1 MELIGFII
9 GVLFF
14 VFLEGFFAG
23 SEIALLNA
31 DKGLLKAVYRKKR
44 YAFIKHFLEN
54 PEEYITL
61 TMLGYTLSIVLA
73 STLYTLFLMNL
84 ARYFPQIRGK
94 EVLLAE
100 SLVIL
105 TLILG
110 EIIPKSVFQHY
121 ADKLIIPSL
130 FILDKLRIIFKP
142 FLVLSKVVSRA
153 VTRYFKKSEEKVRR
167 EDLIAL
173 LREKKTF
180 PETIGYIVS
189 NILSFKERR
198 IGEIVKPLYE
208 VVMIPDTATV
218 RQAVEQIKKSGYSRI
233 PVYRERVDDI
243 IGYISAYDLLDKPLD
258 DPVRKYVRKILMFS
272 EYTPLPEVLRVFKE
286 KKEHIAVVVD
296 ERGVILGIVT
306 LEDLFKEILGELASE
321 NGEKPLIKEVS
332 RDTWVVDGKIEVNEF
347 RRITGINVPEGQY
360 NTLGG
365 FLTYKLGR
373 VPKKGESFRFG
384 SYTFKVVDAD
394 ERKVK
399 KLIVEKNRSQ
409 ESSLKNS

>member
-14 VFLEGFFAG
+14 IFLEGFFAG

-31 DKGLLKAVYRKKR
+31 DKGILKAVYRKKR
-44 YAFIKHFLEN
+44 YGFIKHFLEN

-84 ARYFPQIRGK
+84 SKYFPIIEGK
-94 EVLLAE
+94 EVLFAE
-100 SLVIL
+100 TLVIF
-105 TLILG
+105 TLIIG
-110 EIIPKSVFQHY
+110 EIIPKSLFQHY
-121 ADKLIIPSL
+121 ADKIIIPSL
-130 FILDKLRIIFKP
+130 FILDKLRLILKPVLIFT
-142 FLVLSKVVSRA
+142 KVISRTIA
-153 VTRYFKKSEEKVRR
+153 KYFSKSEEKVRR
-167 EDLIAL
+167 EDLINL

-180 PETIGYIVS
+180 SESIGYIVS

-218 RQAVEQIKKSGYSRI
+218 RQAIEQINKSGYSRI

-243 IGYISAYDLLDKPLD
+243 VGYISAYDLIDKNLDESIKT
-258 DPVRKYVRKILMFS
+258 YIRKILVFS

-286 KKEHIAVVVD
+286 KKEHISVVVD
-296 ERGVILGIVT
+296 ERGVILGIVSI
-306 LEDLFKEILGELASE
+306 EDIFKEILGELASE
-321 NGEKPLIKEVS
+321 DSEKPLIKEVS
-332 RDTWVVDGKIEVNEF
+332 KDTWVVDGKIEVNEF
-347 RRITGINVPEGQY
+347 RRITGINIPDGQY

-373 VPKKGESFRFG
+373 IPKKGEIVKFG
-384 SYTFKVVDAD
+384 GYSFKVVDAD
-394 ERKVK
+394 ARKVNKVLIEK
-399 KLIVEKNRSQ
+399 K
-409 ESSLKNS
+409 

>member
-14 VFLEGFFAG
+14 IFLEGFFAG

-31 DKGLLKAVYRKKR
+31 DKGILKAVYRKKR
-44 YAFIKHFLEN
+44 YGFIKHFLEN

-84 ARYFPQIRGK
+84 SKYFPIIEGK
-94 EVLLAE
+94 EVLFAE
-100 SLVIL
+100 TLVIF
-105 TLILG
+105 TLIIG
-110 EIIPKSVFQHY
+110 EIIPKSLFQHY
-121 ADKLIIPSL
+121 ADKIIIPSL
-130 FILDKLRIIFKP
+130 FILDKLRLILKPVLIFT
-142 FLVLSKVVSRA
+142 KVISRTIA
-153 VTRYFKKSEEKVRR
+153 KYFSKSEEKVRR
-167 EDLIAL
+167 EDLINL

-180 PETIGYIVS
+180 SESIGYIVS

-218 RQAVEQIKKSGYSRI
+218 RQAIEQINKSGYSRI

-243 IGYISAYDLLDKPLD
+243 VGYISAYDLIDKNLDESIKT
-258 DPVRKYVRKILMFS
+258 YIRKILVFS

-286 KKEHIAVVVD
+286 KKEHISVVVD
-296 ERGVILGIVT
+296 ERGVILGIVSI
-306 LEDLFKEILGELASE
+306 EDIFKEILGELASE
-321 NGEKPLIKEVS
+321 DSEKPLIKEVS
-332 RDTWVVDGKIEVNEF
+332 KDTWVVDGKIEVNEF
-347 RRITGINVPEGQY
+347 RRITGINIPDGQY

-365 FLTYKLGR
+365 FLTYKFGR
-373 VPKKGESFRFG
+373 IPKKGEIVKFG
-384 SYTFKVVDAD
+384 GYSFKVVDAD
-394 ERKVK
+394 ARKVNKVLIEK
-399 KLIVEKNRSQ
+399 K
-409 ESSLKNS
+409 

>member
-14 VFLEGFFAG
+14 IFLEGFFAG

-31 DKGLLKAVYRKKR
+31 DKGILKAVYRKKR
-44 YAFIKHFLEN
+44 YGFIKHFLEN

-84 ARYFPQIRGK
+84 SKYFPIIEGK
-94 EVLLAE
+94 EVLFAE
-100 SLVIL
+100 TLVIF
-105 TLILG
+105 TLIIG
-110 EIIPKSVFQHY
+110 EIIPKSLFQHY
-121 ADKLIIPSL
+121 ADKIIIPSL
-130 FILDKLRIIFKP
+130 FILDKLRLILKPVLIFT
-142 FLVLSKVVSRA
+142 KVISRTIA
-153 VTRYFKKSEEKVRR
+153 KYFSKSEEKVRR
-167 EDLIAL
+167 EDLINL

-180 PETIGYIVS
+180 SESIGYIVS

-218 RQAVEQIKKSGYSRI
+218 RQAIEQINKSGYSRI

-243 IGYISAYDLLDKPLD
+243 VGYISAYDLIDKNLDKSI
-258 DPVRKYVRKILMFS
+258 KTYIRKILVFS

-286 KKEHIAVVVD
+286 KKEHISVVVD
-296 ERGVILGIVT
+296 ERGVILGIVSI
-306 LEDLFKEILGELASE
+306 EDIFKEILGELASE
-321 NGEKPLIKEVS
+321 DSEKPLIKEVS
-332 RDTWVVDGKIEVNEF
+332 KDTWVVDGKIEVNEF
-347 RRITGINVPEGQY
+347 RRITGINIPDGQY

-365 FLTYKLGR
+365 FLTYKFGR
-373 VPKKGESFRFG
+373 IPKKGEIVKFG
-384 SYTFKVVDAD
+384 GYSFKVVDAD
-394 ERKVK
+394 ARKVNKVLIEK
-399 KLIVEKNRSQ
+399 K
-409 ESSLKNS
+409 

>member
-14 VFLEGFFAG
+14 IFLEGFFAG

-31 DKGLLKAVYRKKR
+31 DKGILKAVYRKRK
-44 YAFIKHFLEN
+44 YGFIKHFLEN

-84 ARYFPQIRGK
+84 SKYFLVIEGK

-100 SLVIL
+100 TLVIF
-105 TLILG
+105 TLIIG
-110 EIIPKSVFQHY
+110 EIIPKSLFQHY
-121 ADKLIIPSL
+121 ADKIIIPTL
-130 FILDKLRIIFKP
+130 FILDKLRLILKPILIFAKII
-142 FLVLSKVVSRA
+142 SRTIA
-153 VTRYFKKSEEKVRR
+153 KHFGKSEEKVRR
-167 EDLIAL
+167 EDLINL
-173 LREKKTF
+173 LRERKTF
-180 PETIGYIVS
+180 SESIGYIVS

-218 RQAVEQIKKSGYSRI
+218 KQAVEQINKSGYSRI

-243 IGYISAYDLLDKPLD
+243 VGYISAYDLIGKNLDESIKA
-258 DPVRKYVRKILMFS
+258 YIRKILVFS
-272 EYTPLPEVLRVFKE
+272 EYTPLPEVLTAFKE
-286 KKEHIAVVVD
+286 KKEHLSVVVD

-306 LEDLFKEILGELASE
+306 IEDIFKEILGELASE
-321 NGEKPLIKEVS
+321 DSEKPLIKEVS
-332 RDTWVVDGKIEVNEF
+332 KDTWVVDGKIEVNEF
-347 RRITGINVPEGQY
+347 RRITGINIPDGQY

-365 FLTYKLGR
+365 FLTYKLGKI
-373 VPKKGESFRFG
+373 PKKGEIVKFG
-384 SYTFKVVDAD
+384 GYSFKVVDAD
-394 ERKVK
+394 SRKVNKVLIEK
-399 KLIVEKNRSQ
+399 K
-409 ESSLKNS
+409 

>member
-14 VFLEGFFAG
+14 IFLEGFFAG

-31 DKGLLKAVYRKKR
+31 DKGILKAVYRKRR
-44 YAFIKHFLEN
+44 YGFIKHFLEN

-84 ARYFPQIRGK
+84 SKYFPVIEGK
-94 EVLLAE
+94 EVLFAE
-100 SLVIL
+100 TLVIF
-105 TLILG
+105 TLIIG
-110 EIIPKSVFQHY
+110 EIIPKSLFQHY
-121 ADKLIIPSL
+121 ADKIIIPSL
-130 FILDKLRIIFKP
+130 FILDKLRLILKPVLIFA
-142 FLVLSKVVSRA
+142 KVISRTIA
-153 VTRYFKKSEEKVRR
+153 KHFSKSEEKVRR
-167 EDLIAL
+167 EDLINL

-180 PETIGYIVS
+180 SESIGYIVS

-218 RQAVEQIKKSGYSRI
+218 RQAIEQINKSGYSRI

-243 IGYISAYDLLDKPLD
+243 VGYISAYDLIDKNLDESIKT
-258 DPVRKYVRKILMFS
+258 YIRKILVFS

-286 KKEHIAVVVD
+286 KKEHISVVVD

-306 LEDLFKEILGELASE
+306 IEDIFKEILGELASE
-321 NGEKPLIKEVS
+321 DSEKPLIKEVS
-332 RDTWVVDGKIEVNEF
+332 KDTWVVDGKIEVNEF
-347 RRITGINVPEGQY
+347 RRITGINIPDGQY

-373 VPKKGESFRFG
+373 IPKKGEIVKFG
-384 SYTFKVVDAD
+384 GYSFKVVDAD
-394 ERKVK
+394 SRKVNKVLIERK
-399 KLIVEKNRSQ
+399 
-409 ESSLKNS
+409 